1 MSQTLCVARRRLV
14 SYALLAAATAGC
26 GVQYDAKTATF
37 YQGKRGGLVMT
48 PNGAVFHDADDVPQR
63 VVFRDPDEPW
73 RPPIGFILPK
83 SGKFTKTS
91 SPITLAT
98 NGLVLVVR
106 SSDTLVPSWGG
117 EILLRVDVH
126 APASPGSTRDG
137 ERVAIVVD
145 DKSEAVSALLDVALS
160 RLGGRDQLAV
170 IDARGAR
177 VLVPPVP
184 ATHRSL
190 ALAAATQ
197 RLPPVG
203 PPRDLNGAL
212 AAARRAVGDKGVRRI
227 LVLSRTAKVS
237 TSDGVLSAVVDPS
250 RDDAAETVRAF
261 IPAVGPITFRDLTLA
276 FDSVPA
282 PARVLEGT
290 GGESIW
296 TLEGSD
302 LRLGDV
308 RAGDAR
314 SEVLRVTVP
323 PWIPKKPFTL
333 HVTAAAVDTSSG
345 KLRWLGADVNG
356 LYEDDLERIAESRN
370 GDVIAYA
377 SALATLHR
385 LHAAFVGDGVDR
397 VGGLLPLA
405 KMQAQSLGLLARDF
419 PDRGFAEDAAILQ
432 SILGAATP

>member
-1 MSQTLCVARRRLV
+1 MPV
-14 SYALLAAATAGC
+14 LLAVVTAGC

-37 YQGKRGGLVMT
+37 YQGKRGGMVMT
-48 PNGAVFHDADDVPQR
+48 PSGAVFHDADDVPQR
-63 VVFRDPDEPW
+63 VVFRDPEEPW
-73 RPPIGFILPK
+73 RPAIGFILPK

-91 SPITLAT
+91 TPITIAT
-98 NGLVLVVR
+98 NGLVLVIR

-126 APASPGSTRDG
+126 SPATPGSTREG
-137 ERVAIVVD
+137 ERIAIVID
-145 DKSEAVSALLDVALS
+145 DTSENVASLLDVALS
-160 RLGGRDQLAV
+160 RLGARDQLTV
-170 IDARGAR
+170 VDTRGAR

-197 RLPPVG
+197 FLPPVG
-203 PPRDLNGAL
+203 PARDLTGAL
-212 AAARRAVGDKGVRRI
+212 TAARKTLGTQGTRRI
-227 LVLSRTAKVS
+227 LVLSRGKAKLS
-237 TSDGVLSAVVDPS
+237 SSDGVLMSVVDPT
-250 RDDAAETVRAF
+250 RDDAAETIRTF
-261 IPAVGPITFRDLTLA
+261 IPPVGPVTFRDLTLA

-282 PARVLEGT
+282 PSRVLEGT
-290 GGESIW
+290 GGEAIW

-314 SEVLRVTVP
+314 SEMLRITVP
-323 PWIPKKPFTL
+323 PWIPHKPYTL
-333 HVTAAAVDTSSG
+333 HVTGAATDATTN
-345 KLRWLGADVNG
+345 KLRWFSADVNG
-356 LYEDDLERIAESRN
+356 LYDDDLEHIAESRH

-385 LHAAFVGDGVDR
+385 LHAAFVGDGVSR

-405 KMQAQSLGLLARDF
+405 KMQAQSLALLARDF

-432 SILGAATP
+432 SILGVVTNP

>member
-1 MSQTLCVARRRLV
+1 MRPRLSTL
-14 SYALLAAATAGC
+14 LLAVVTAGC

-48 PNGAVFHDADDVPQR
+48 PSGAVFHDADDVPQR

-73 RPPIGFILPK
+73 RPAIGFILPK

-91 SPITLAT
+91 SPITIAT
-98 NGLVLVVR
+98 NGLVVVLR
-106 SSDTLVPSWGG
+106 SSDTLMPSWGG
-117 EILLRVDVH
+117 EILLRIDVH
-126 APASPGSTRDG
+126 SPAAAGTTRDG
-137 ERVAIVVD
+137 ERIAIVVD
-145 DKSEAVSALLDVALS
+145 DTSEAVAGLIDVALS
-160 RLGGRDQLAV
+160 RLGAKDQLAIV
-170 IDARGAR
+170 DARGAR
-177 VLVPPVP
+177 TLVPPVP

-190 ALAAATQ
+190 ALAAAAQ
-197 RLPPVG
+197 RLPPLG
-203 PPRDLNGAL
+203 PPRDLPGAL
-212 AAARRAVGDKGVRRI
+212 AVARKTLGTSGVRRI
-227 LVLSRTAKVS
+227 LVLSKTAKVS
-237 TSDGVLSAVVDPS
+237 AEGGVLAAVVDPS
-250 RDDAAETVRAF
+250 RDDAAETIRAF
-261 IPAVGPITFRDLTLA
+261 VPPVGPVTFKDLTLA

-282 PARVLEGT
+282 PARVLEST
-290 GGESIW
+290 GGEPIW

-314 SEVLRVTVP
+314 SEMLRVTVP
-323 PWIPKKPFTL
+323 PWIPHKPFTL
-333 HVTAAAVDTSSG
+333 HLTGAAIEATSG
-345 KLRWLGADVNG
+345 KMKWFSADVNG
-356 LYEDDLERIAESRN
+356 LYEDDLEKIAESRH

-405 KMQAQSLGLLARDF
+405 RMQAQSLALLARDF

-432 SILGAATP
+432 SILGAAGP

>member
-1 MSQTLCVARRRLV
+1 ML
-14 SYALLAAATAGC
+14 ALSAAAGC

-48 PNGAVFHDADDVPQR
+48 PQGPVFHDADDVPQR

-91 SPITLAT
+91 TPTTLAT
-98 NGLVLVVR
+98 SGLVVVLR
-106 SSDTLVPSWGG
+106 SSDTLVPAWGG
-117 EILLRVDVH
+117 EILVRVDVTS
-126 APASPGSTRDG
+126 PATPGTTRDG

-145 DKSEAVSALLDVALS
+145 DDGERVAALLDVALS
-160 RLGGRDQLAV
+160 RLGARDQLAV

-197 RLPPVG
+197 RLPPSG
-203 PPRDLNGAL
+203 PARDLPGAM
-212 AAARRAVGDKGVRRI
+212 AAARRALGDKGVRRV
-227 LVLSRTAKVS
+227 LVLSHTANV
-237 TSDGVLSAVVDPS
+237 GAGGGLLAAVVDPR
-250 RDDAAETVRAF
+250 RDDATESIRAF
-261 IPAVGPITFRDLTLA
+261 LPEVGPVVLRDLTLA
-276 FDSVPA
+276 FEGVPA
-282 PARVLEGT
+282 PARVLEAS
-290 GGESIW
+290 GGEPLW

-323 PWIPKKPFTL
+323 PWISKKPFTL
-333 HVTAAAVDTSSG
+333 HVAAAATDASSG
-345 KLRWLGADVNG
+345 QLRMLRAELAGS
-356 LYEDDLERIAESRN
+356 YEEDLERIAESRH

-385 LHAAFVGDGVDR
+385 LHAAFVGEGVDR

-405 KMQAQSLGLLARDF
+405 KMQAQSLSLMARDF
-419 PDRGFAEDAAILQ
+419 PDRGFAEDAATFE
-432 SILGAATP
+432 SILSAATP

>member
-1 MSQTLCVARRRLV
+1 MRTGTIAC
-14 SYALLAAATAGC
+14 LLAVATAGC

-48 PNGAVFHDADDVPQR
+48 PSGAVFHDADDVPQR
-63 VVFRDPDEPW
+63 VVFHDPDEPW

-91 SPITLAT
+91 TPITIAT
-98 NGLVLVVR
+98 NGLVVVLR
-106 SSDTLVPSWGG
+106 SSDTLMPSWGG

-126 APASPGSTRDG
+126 APATPGTTRDG
-137 ERVAIVVD
+137 ERIAIVVD
-145 DKSEAVSALLDVALS
+145 DTSEAVAELLNVALS
-160 RLGGRDQLAV
+160 RLGARDQLAIV
-170 IDARGAR
+170 DARGAR

-197 RLPPVG
+197 RLPPNG
-203 PPRDLNGAL
+203 PSRDLPAAL
-212 AAARRAVGDKGVRRI
+212 AAAKKTLGTQGVRRI
-227 LVLSRTAKVS
+227 LVLSRVAKVS
-237 TSDGVLSAVVDPS
+237 STDGVLTAVVDPT
-250 RDDAAETVRAF
+250 REDAAETIRAF
-261 IPAVGPITFRDLTLA
+261 VPPVGPVTFRDLTLA
-276 FDSVPA
+276 FDGVPA
-282 PARVLEGT
+282 PSRVLESS
-290 GGESIW
+290 GGEAIW

-314 SEVLRVTVP
+314 SEILRVTVP
-323 PWIPKKPFTL
+323 PWIPHKPFTL
-333 HVTAAAVDTSSG
+333 HMTGAATDASTG
-345 KLRWLGADVNG
+345 KLRWIGADVHG
-356 LYEDDLERIAESRN
+356 LYDDDLERIAESRH

-405 KMQAQSLGLLARDF
+405 KMQAQSLALLARDF

-432 SILGAATP
+432 SILGAAQN